1 MATNGEDRSTSW
13 STVQYDDI
21 VVNTVND
28 CQPLSINDD
37 DDDNEQYETA
47 SLEIRKP
54 LDLLG
59 HDLQMIITPTNQ
71 KLDIAQI
78 YFQITENIVPIFIYI
93 IDQEKLS
100 DNDIEELRSFRTLVP
115 NEPILFI
122 RMDQSDL

>member
-1 MATNGEDRSTSW
+1 VATNGEDRSTSW

-28 CQPLSINDD
+28 CQPRSIND

-59 HDLQMIITPTNQ
+59 HDLQMVITPTNQ

-122 RMDQSDL
+122 RIDQSDL

>member
-1 MATNGEDRSTSW
+1 VATNGEDRSTSW